1 MDSNSIAQ
9 ILNVA
14 KELGVVGTPAIALL
28 LISYFV
34 INKPK
39 SEPSPFMT
47 RADFDK
53 LENRMREV
61 EASLNQIKGALG
73 VK

>member
-1 MDSNSIAQ
+1 MDATSIAE
-9 ILNVA
+9 LLRVA
-14 KELGVVGTPAIALL
+14 SELGVVGTPAIALL
-28 LISYFV
+28 LVSYFV
-34 INKPK
+34 INRPK
-39 SEPSPFMT
+39 SGPSPFMT

-53 LENRMREV
+53 LEGRMRDV